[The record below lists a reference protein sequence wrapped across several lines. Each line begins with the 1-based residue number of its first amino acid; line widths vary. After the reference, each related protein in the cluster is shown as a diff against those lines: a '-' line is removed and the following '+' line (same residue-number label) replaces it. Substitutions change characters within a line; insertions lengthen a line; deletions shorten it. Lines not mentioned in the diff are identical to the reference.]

1 MSNIPSTIRD
11 LIEQSIYLPMTI
23 AVFNRDLTVVE
34 NSPFKLKQPYVHLI
48 EEALKLTQKD
58 LSKTKRELRKRNI
71 KVLRLKQD
79 EAFTLYRFYYNGYE
93 EEHNYFNPRIRNKVT
108 ELLEYYLFY
117 AGKSHLHEAEQP

>member
-1 MSNIPSTIRD
+1 MSNIPSSIRD

-23 AVFNRDLTVVE
+23 TVFNRDLAVVE

-48 EEALKLTQKD
+48 EKALKLAQND
-58 LSKTKRELRKRNI
+58 LSKTKRELRKQNI
-71 KVLRLKQD
+71 KVLQLKRD

-108 ELLEYYLFY
+108 ELLEHYLSH
-117 AGKSHLHEAEQP
+117 AGKIRLHEVEGN